1 MSEDPM
7 LRRMLREL
15 RNEPSPLRSAQEQA
29 QRTQRHVAFLDQMLE
44 ARRTRRRWPWAL
56 SAAATLVALP
66 GAVHWLEASP
76 SLPVGA
82 AVSAGASARA
92 AGRATVL
99 RDPEVTALEG
109 AVRVESANA
118 ANERTIRTTAP
129 LARGDRLR
137 VDASARA
144 VVRLGNGS
152 MVNVAEST
160 ALRLEGSV
168 EGEALSVSSGRV
180 DLSVPPLRP
189 RSLSV
194 VTPDA
199 RVTVVG
205 TRFSVVV
212 EAGTPQQPGR
222 TCVSVSEGRVSVA
235 HAAVDTLLEP
245 GARWSSDG
253 KLCGVSPSRVEPR
266 ASATPAETRLPE
278 RASPAP
284 SFAPESPLPPT
295 PESPAS
301 LLAEQNRLFA
311 SALRAREQGRS
322 ARARALLEEFLS
334 RFPDAALAPQ
344 ARRELDRIESPSKP

>member
-1 MSEDPM
+1 V
-7 LRRMLREL
+7 R
-15 RNEPSPLRSAQEQA
+15 
-29 QRTQRHVAFLDQMLE
+29 
-44 ARRTRRRWPWAL
+44 
-56 SAAATLVALP
+56 
-66 GAVHWLEASP
+66 
-76 SLPVGA
+76 
-82 AVSAGASARA
+82 
-92 AGRATVL
+92 
-99 RDPEVTALEG
+99 LEG
-109 AVRVESANA
+109 ANDET
-118 ANERTIRTTAP
+118 ERTIRATAP
-129 LARGDRLR
+129 LARGDRVR

-144 VVRLGNGS
+144 VVRLGNGALVS
-152 MVNVAEST
+152 VAEST
-160 ALRLEGSV
+160 ALRLEGSAD
-168 EGEALSVSSGRV
+168 GEALSVSSGRV
-180 DLSVPPLRP
+180 ELSVPPLRP

-205 TRFSVVV
+205 TRFSVIV
-212 EAGTPQQPGR
+212 EAGTAQKPGR

-253 KLCGVSPSRVEPR
+253 KACGVSPSRVEPR
-266 ASATPAETRLPE
+266 ATATPAEAR
-278 RASPAP
+278 SPARVP
-284 SFAPESPLPPT
+284 SATSAAPEPESAPA

-322 ARARALLEEFLS
+322 ARARALLEEFLT